1 MYKLLR
7 LALGLCN
14 HEWETLRETRL
25 TLTGDDGRVGTRYI
39 LRCTKCGNVKK
50 EDLI

>member
-14 HEWETLRETRL
+14 HEWETVQENKLVMGNSE
-25 TLTGDDGRVGTRYI
+25 RVGMRYV

-50 EDLI
+50 KDLI